1 MPQRPPNDQSRAIF
15 PGWDI
20 DVVAT
25 LRQLR
30 DQDAGDSPQAT
41 MLRIIWLR
49 QAFPNASIATEPIRI
64 EPDLVVI
71 QATVT
76 VPDGAASSGI
86 AAELA
91 SDHDSLAIAV
101 EYAETRAIGRALDVL
116 GLILPPQNDARPRA
130 VPDPIRTREPVPVPD
145 REPERPRPHPE
156 PVMSGNDED
165 DDEDVPPPVVDAL
178 RRAAR
183 TSQPGSPPQPRSI
196 RPVDAGEE
204 SGPPDQPA
212 PRQQQ
217 QSGDVRFTVPTPFP
231 QRPASPESDND
242 DATGDPPLEDYSWTA
257 FWRWAREKGMMRKI
271 DIEQRI
277 GKSVDNMNP
286 AEIRLALSEAGV
298 DIS

>member
-1 MPQRPPNDQSRAIF
+1 
-15 PGWDI
+15 
-20 DVVAT
+20 
-25 LRQLR
+25 
-30 DQDAGDSPQAT
+30 
-41 MLRIIWLR
+41 
-49 QAFPNASIATEPIRI
+49 
-64 EPDLVVI
+64 VI
-71 QATVT
+71 QATINVL
-76 VPDGAASSGI
+76 DGGASSGI
-86 AAELA
+86 AAELT

-116 GLILPPQNDARPRA
+116 GMILPPQNDARPRA
-130 VPDPIRTREPVPVPD
+130 VPDPIRTHEPVPVPN
-145 REPERPRPHPE
+145 REPERPRPQPE
-156 PVMSGNDED
+156 PVMSGSDED
-165 DDEDVPPPVVDAL
+165 DDEVVPPPVVDAL

-183 TSQPGSPPQPRSI
+183 TSQPAPQPRSI

-204 SGPPDQPA
+204 SGPPNQPA

-217 QSGDVRFTVPTPFP
+217 QPGDVRFTVPTPFP
-231 QRPASPESDND
+231 QRPVSPEPGND
-242 DATGDPPLEDYSWTA
+242 DATSDPPLEDYSWTA